1 MMNCNRN
8 RQMVKRRIY
17 SFQMDGESRAE
28 AICRAFQQYTLVDW
42 ALYDRVSFQ
51 IVSSVKHPLLMRELS
66 QLMSIAQSFKDS
78 AQVEFLQES
87 QAGAE
92 QRLLLV
98 ILAYRDGNESPE
110 EFVFGD
116 EMLGNLVPIC
126 RYITFAFLMMHYG
139 VFLYSFPCFLR
150 L

>member
-8 RQMVKRRIY
+8 GQMVKRRIY

-42 ALYDRVSFQ
+42 ALYNKVSFQ

-78 AQVEFLQES
+78 AQVEFHQKI
-87 QAGAE
+87 QAGDE

-98 ILAYRDGNESPE
+98 ILAYRDGNESAE
-110 EFVFGD
+110 
-116 EMLGNLVPIC
+116 
-126 RYITFAFLMMHYG
+126 
-139 VFLYSFPCFLR
+139 
-150 L
+150 

>member
-1 MMNCNRN
+1 
-8 RQMVKRRIY
+8 MVKRRIY

-42 ALYDRVSFQ
+42 ALYNKVFFQ

-78 AQVEFLQES
+78 AKVEFLQQI
-87 QAGAE
+87 QAGDE

-98 ILAYRDGNESPE
+98 ILTYRDGNESAE
-110 EFVFGD
+110 
-116 EMLGNLVPIC
+116 
-126 RYITFAFLMMHYG
+126 
-139 VFLYSFPCFLR
+139 
-150 L
+150 

>member
-8 RQMVKRRIY
+8 RQIVKRRIY

-42 ALYDRVSFQ
+42 ALYNKVSFQ

-66 QLMSIAQSFKDS
+66 QLMSIAQSFMDS
-78 AQVEFLQES
+78 AQVEFLQQI
-87 QAGAE
+87 QAGDE

-98 ILAYRDGNESPE
+98 ILAYRDGNESTE
-110 EFVFGD
+110 
-116 EMLGNLVPIC
+116 
-126 RYITFAFLMMHYG
+126 
-139 VFLYSFPCFLR
+139 
-150 L
+150 

>member
-1 MMNCNRN
+1 MMNCNSN
-8 RQMVKRRIY
+8 KQMVKRRIY

-42 ALYDRVSFQ
+42 VLYDRVSFQ

-78 AQVEFLQES
+78 AQVEFLQQI
-87 QAGAE
+87 QAGDE

-98 ILAYRDGNESPE
+98 ILAYRDGNESAE
-110 EFVFGD
+110 
-116 EMLGNLVPIC
+116 
-126 RYITFAFLMMHYG
+126 
-139 VFLYSFPCFLR
+139 
-150 L
+150 

>member
-28 AICRAFQQYTLVDW
+28 SICRAFQQYTLVDW
-42 ALYDRVSFQ
+42 ALYNNVAFQ

-66 QLMSIAQSFKDS
+66 QLMSIVQSFKDS
-78 AQVEFLQES
+78 AQVEFLQQI
-87 QAGAE
+87 QAGDE

-98 ILAYRDGNESPE
+98 ILAYRDGNESTE
-110 EFVFGD
+110 
-116 EMLGNLVPIC
+116 
-126 RYITFAFLMMHYG
+126 
-139 VFLYSFPCFLR
+139 
-150 L
+150 

>member
-8 RQMVKRRIY
+8 GQMVKRRIY

-42 ALYDRVSFQ
+42 ALYNKVSFQ

-78 AQVEFLQES
+78 AQVELFQKI
-87 QAGAE
+87 QAGDE

-98 ILAYRDGNESPE
+98 ILAYRDGNESTE
-110 EFVFGD
+110 
-116 EMLGNLVPIC
+116 
-126 RYITFAFLMMHYG
+126 
-139 VFLYSFPCFLR
+139 
-150 L
+150 

>member
-42 ALYDRVSFQ
+42 ALYNKVSFQ
-51 IVSSVKHPLLMRELS
+51 IVSSVKHHLLMRELS

-78 AQVEFLQES
+78 AQVEFLQQI
-87 QAGAE
+87 QAGDE

-98 ILAYRDGNESPE
+98 ILAYRDGNELTE
-110 EFVFGD
+110 
-116 EMLGNLVPIC
+116 
-126 RYITFAFLMMHYG
+126 
-139 VFLYSFPCFLR
+139 
-150 L
+150 

>member
-17 SFQMDGESRAE
+17 SFQMDGESRVE

-78 AQVEFLQES
+78 AQVEFHQKI
-87 QAGAE
+87 QAGDE

-98 ILAYRDGNESPE
+98 ILAYRDGNESAE
-110 EFVFGD
+110 
-116 EMLGNLVPIC
+116 
-126 RYITFAFLMMHYG
+126 
-139 VFLYSFPCFLR
+139 
-150 L
+150 

>member
-28 AICRAFQQYTLVDW
+28 AILRAFQQYTLVDW
-42 ALYDRVSFQ
+42 ALYNKVSFQ
-51 IVSSVKHPLLMRELS
+51 IVSSVKHPLLMKELS

-78 AQVEFLQES
+78 DQVEFLQQI
-87 QAGAE
+87 QAGDE

-98 ILAYRDGNESPE
+98 ILAYRDGNESTE
-110 EFVFGD
+110 
-116 EMLGNLVPIC
+116 
-126 RYITFAFLMMHYG
+126 
-139 VFLYSFPCFLR
+139 
-150 L
+150 

>member
-42 ALYDRVSFQ
+42 ALYNKVSFL
-51 IVSSVKHPLLMRELS
+51 IVSSVKHPLLMREFS
-66 QLMSIAQSFKDS
+66 QFMSIAQSFKDS
-78 AQVEFLQES
+78 AQVEFLQQI
-87 QAGAE
+87 QAGDE

-98 ILAYRDGNESPE
+98 ILAYRDGNESAE
-110 EFVFGD
+110 
-116 EMLGNLVPIC
+116 
-126 RYITFAFLMMHYG
+126 
-139 VFLYSFPCFLR
+139 
-150 L
+150 

>member
-17 SFQMDGESRAE
+17 SFQMDGEGRTE

-78 AQVEFLQES
+78 VQVEFLQQI
-87 QAGAE
+87 QAGDG

-98 ILAYRDGNESPE
+98 ILAYRDGNESAE
-110 EFVFGD
+110 
-116 EMLGNLVPIC
+116 
-126 RYITFAFLMMHYG
+126 
-139 VFLYSFPCFLR
+139 
-150 L
+150 

>member
-1 MMNCNRN
+1 M
-8 RQMVKRRIY
+8 
-17 SFQMDGESRAE
+17 A
-28 AICRAFQQYTLVDW
+28 
-42 ALYDRVSFQ
+42 FQ

-98 ILAYRDGNESPE
+98 ILAYRDGNESAE
-110 EFVFGD
+110 
-116 EMLGNLVPIC
+116 
-126 RYITFAFLMMHYG
+126 
-139 VFLYSFPCFLR
+139 
-150 L
+150 

>member
-42 ALYDRVSFQ
+42 ALYNKVSFQ

-66 QLMSIAQSFKDS
+66 QLMSIAQSFNDS
-78 AQVEFLQES
+78 AQVEFLQQI
-87 QAGAE
+87 QAGDE

-98 ILAYRDGNESPE
+98 ILAYRDGNESAE
-110 EFVFGD
+110 
-116 EMLGNLVPIC
+116 
-126 RYITFAFLMMHYG
+126 
-139 VFLYSFPCFLR
+139 
-150 L
+150 

>member
-42 ALYDRVSFQ
+42 ALYNKVSFQ

-66 QLMSIAQSFKDS
+66 QLMSIAQSFMDS
-78 AQVEFLQES
+78 AQVEFLQQI
-87 QAGAE
+87 QAGDE

-98 ILAYRDGNESPE
+98 ILAYRDGNESAE
-110 EFVFGD
+110 
-116 EMLGNLVPIC
+116 
-126 RYITFAFLMMHYG
+126 
-139 VFLYSFPCFLR
+139 
-150 L
+150 

>member
-51 IVSSVKHPLLMRELS
+51 IVSSVKHPLLIL
-66 QLMSIAQSFKDS
+66 KS
-78 AQVEFLQES
+78 ASNL
-87 QAGAE
+87 
-92 QRLLLV
+92 
-98 ILAYRDGNESPE
+98 N
-110 EFVFGD
+110 
-116 EMLGNLVPIC
+116 GNLKC
-126 RYITFAFLMMHYG
+126 SKELEHYA
-139 VFLYSFPCFLR
+139 S
-150 L
+150 

>member
-42 ALYDRVSFQ
+42 ALYNNVSFQ

-66 QLMSIAQSFKDS
+66 QLMSIAQSFKNS
-78 AQVEFLQES
+78 AQVEFHQKI
-87 QAGAE
+87 QAGDE

-98 ILAYRDGNESPE
+98 ILAYRDGNESAE
-110 EFVFGD
+110 
-116 EMLGNLVPIC
+116 
-126 RYITFAFLMMHYG
+126 
-139 VFLYSFPCFLR
+139 
-150 L
+150 

>member
-28 AICRAFQQYTLVDW
+28 AICRVFQQYTLVDW
-42 ALYDRVSFQ
+42 ALYNKVSFQ

-78 AQVEFLQES
+78 AQVEFLQQI
-87 QAGAE
+87 QAGDE

-98 ILAYRDGNESPE
+98 ILAYRDGNELIE
-110 EFVFGD
+110 
-116 EMLGNLVPIC
+116 
-126 RYITFAFLMMHYG
+126 
-139 VFLYSFPCFLR
+139 
-150 L
+150 

>member
-28 AICRAFQQYTLVDW
+28 AISRAFQQYTLVDW
-42 ALYDRVSFQ
+42 ALYNKVSFQ

-78 AQVEFLQES
+78 AQVEFLQQI
-87 QAGAE
+87 QAGDE

-98 ILAYRDGNESPE
+98 ILAYRDGNELTE
-110 EFVFGD
+110 
-116 EMLGNLVPIC
+116 
-126 RYITFAFLMMHYG
+126 
-139 VFLYSFPCFLR
+139 
-150 L
+150 

>member
-1 MMNCNRN
+1 
-8 RQMVKRRIY
+8 
-17 SFQMDGESRAE
+17 MDGESRAE

-78 AQVEFLQES
+78 AQVEFLQQI
-87 QAGAE
+87 QAGDE

-98 ILAYRDGNESPE
+98 ILAYRDGNESAE
-110 EFVFGD
+110 
-116 EMLGNLVPIC
+116 
-126 RYITFAFLMMHYG
+126 
-139 VFLYSFPCFLR
+139 
-150 L
+150 

>member
-8 RQMVKRRIY
+8 RPMVKRRIY

-78 AQVEFLQES
+78 ARWSFFSRCRQVMS
-87 QAGAE
+87 
-92 QRLLLV
+92 
-98 ILAYRDGNESPE
+98 RDFCLSYWRIGMEMNQQNNLF
-110 EFVFGD
+110 FVW
-116 EMLGNLVPIC
+116 
-126 RYITFAFLMMHYG
+126 
-139 VFLYSFPCFLR
+139 
-150 L
+150 